1 MKPIRQ
7 IVGLILFFLAFVQ
20 PLCAQPGDFPGFEE
34 GEGNE
39 KIETLRI
46 AFLSRKLNLTTE
58 EAQKFWPVYNAFR
71 QEQKTTNSSLR
82 HLQKGMKNGLDAM
95 SNEEVTKFTDEFVA
109 VRRKEAEIFEK
120 YHKQLKQVLPIRKI
134 AILYRAEKE
143 FKQELLR
150 EMKARR
156 EGTGIRRN

>member
-1 MKPIRQ
+1 MKPIKQ
-7 IVGLILFFLAFVQ
+7 IVSLLIILLALFQ

-46 AFLSRKLNLTTE
+46 AFLSRKLNLTSE
-58 EAQKFWPVYNAFR
+58 EAQKFWPIYNAFR
-71 QEQKTTNSSLR
+71 QEQKTTNTSLKNL
-82 HLQKGMKNGLDAM
+82 HKGMKNGLDAM
-95 SNEEVTKFTDEFVA
+95 SDEEVTKFTDEFVA
-109 VRRKEAEIFEK
+109 ARRKEAEVLEK

-134 AILYRAEKE
+134 AILYRAERE

-150 EMKARR
+150 EVKARR
-156 EGTGIRRN
+156 EGTGFRRN